1 MVGIKIY
8 QTDDILNSYLRF
20 WKNEDKKTFSSLR
33 EMLGA
38 EYSSV
43 DKMILFLEEKITE
56 NIEAFIQTLKLP
68 KERTLALA
76 HLIYIEEKIF
86 EDIDV
91 FFPKNKKEE
100 LNQRLIKAY
109 SKYALPTIYPSQM
122 MAQTIRIYNPFRRIW
137 IFIKKVK
144 HYVFRKK

>member
-20 WKNEDKKTFSSLR
+20 WKNEDKETFSSLR

-68 KERTLALA
+68 KERTLALV
-76 HLIYIEEKIF
+76 HLIYIEEEIF